1 MTGNQ
6 AQDLIVIKQEIVD
19 RCMCARQ
26 RVPVIDI
33 RMPLQAVICEHF
45 VGSDQFFDTVGA
57 G

>member
-6 AQDLIVIKQEIVD
+6 AQDLIVTEQEIVD

-33 RMPLQAVICEHF
+33 RMPLQALLYGNFNCVLPF
-45 VGSDQFFDTVGA
+45 VWPFI
-57 G
+57 